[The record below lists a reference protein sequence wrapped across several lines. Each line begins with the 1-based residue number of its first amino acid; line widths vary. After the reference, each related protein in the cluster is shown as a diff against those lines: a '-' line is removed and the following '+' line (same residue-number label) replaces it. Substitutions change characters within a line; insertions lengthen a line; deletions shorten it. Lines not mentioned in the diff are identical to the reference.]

1 MEMQTPKKIDR
12 KHFREMAK
20 KVCIAYE
27 RMRKYNN
34 DAVEEKGRLKEAIDA
49 DVAAYESATHF
60 EEELDAFESEVIGP
74 FSDSVPANPASPA
87 PSEKSAD
94 DEGVA
99 AVPSKDEEGEAAAPL
114 TTAA

>member
-20 KVCIAYE
+20 KVCVAYE

-34 DAVEEKGRLKEAIDA
+34 DAVEEKSRPREAIDA

-74 FSDSVPANPASPA
+74 FSDAVPANPASPA
-87 PSEKSAD
+87 PSEKSED
-94 DEGVA
+94 DGDLA
-99 AVPSKDEEGEAAAPL
+99 AVPPKDEEGEAAAPL